1 MSGVVLRADCLTRTV
16 SGRTIVDDVSFEV
29 FHGGI
34 LAVTGPSGAGKTS
47 LLRLINRLD
56 EPSSGTVWLHD
67 TGYRSLPPRELR
79 RRVGMI
85 MQRPFLFPGAVA
97 DNLRF
102 GPAQHG
108 ETLADHQ
115 LSELLAGV
123 GLSGYQHRD
132 VSTLS
137 GGEAQRV
144 SFARALANRPEV
156 LLLDEPTSSLDEAA
170 ARQVESVIAGAVRG
184 RGLACVM
191 VTHDPEQAVRVA
203 SRALFLRAGLVIG
216 IDTPD
221 RIRDAQRAHS

>member
-1 MSGVVLRADCLTRTV
+1 MNSVVLRADRLTRTV

-29 FHGGI
+29 PRGEL
-34 LAVTGPSGAGKTS
+34 LAVTGASGAGKTS

-56 EPSSGTVWLHD
+56 EPSSGTVWLHEID
-67 TGYRSLPPRELR
+67 YRALPPRELR

-85 MQRPFLFPGAVA
+85 MQRAYLFPGAVA
-97 DNLRF
+97 DNLQF
-102 GPAQHG
+102 GPAQRG
-108 ETLADHQ
+108 ETLADNEI
-115 LSELLAGV
+115 SELLAGV
-123 GLSGYQHRD
+123 GLSGCEHRD

-170 ARQVESVIAGAVRG
+170 ARQVEAVIAGAVRE

-203 SRALFLRAGLVIG
+203 SRALLLEAGRVAA
-216 IDTPD
+216 IDTPE

>member
-1 MSGVVLRADCLTRTV
+1 MNSVVLRADRLTRIV
-16 SGRTIVDDVSFEV
+16 GGRIIVDDVSFEV
-29 FHGGI
+29 FHGEL
-34 LAVTGPSGAGKTS
+34 LAVTGASGAGKTS

-56 EPSSGTVWLHD
+56 EPSSGTAWLHE

-85 MQRPFLFPGAVA
+85 MQRAYLFPGAVA

-102 GPAQHG
+102 GPAQRA
-108 ETLADHQ
+108 ETLADDEIT
-115 LSELLAGV
+115 ELLAGV
-123 GLSGYQHRD
+123 GLSGYEHRD

-170 ARQVESVIAGAVRG
+170 SRQVESVITGAIRE

-203 SRALFLRAGLVIG
+203 SRALLLKAGRVAA
-216 IDTPD
+216 IDTPE

>member
-1 MSGVVLRADCLTRTV
+1 MNGVVLRADRLTRTV

-29 FHGGI
+29 VRGEL

-47 LLRLINRLD
+47 LLRLINLLD
-56 EPSSGTVWLHD
+56 EPSSGTVWLHG
-67 TGYRSLPPRELR
+67 TCYRSLPPRELR

-85 MQRPFLFPGAVA
+85 MQRAFLFPGAVA

-102 GPAQHG
+102 GPAQRG
-108 ETLADHQ
+108 ETLQDSEI
-115 LSELLAGV
+115 SELLASV
-123 GLSGYQHRD
+123 GLSGYEHRD

-137 GGEAQRV
+137 GGEAERV

-170 ARQVESVIAGAVRG
+170 ARQVESVIAGAVRD

-203 SRALFLRAGLVIG
+203 SRALLLQAGRVAAVG
-216 IDTPD
+216 TPE
-221 RIRDAQRAHS
+221 RIRDAQRVHS